1 VKVFYSALLLL
12 LVGSL
17 MCLEF
22 IISRL
27 PYQPMTR
34 IRVRDAAGPAPS
46 VSDP

>member
-1 VKVFYSALLLL
+1 MKVFYSALLLV

-17 MCLEF
+17 MGLEF

-34 IRVRDAAGPAPS
+34 IRVRDADRPAAS